1 MKIGDVITLSETEQE
16 VMKDY
21 DNRLK
26 NAEVRMR
33 TAGEDIVRERDE
45 VFGFIAAT
53 HPELEGWVFKFLN
66 DHKGLVIVKEAKE

>member
-16 VMKDY
+16 VVQDY

-33 TAGEDIVRERDE
+33 IAGDDIVREREE
-45 VFGFIAAT
+45 VFSFIAAT
-53 HPELEGWVFKFLN
+53 HPELDGWVFKFLN
-66 DHKGLVIVKEAKE
+66 DHKGIVIVKDAKE